1 MAWEYIKKNGQKFW
15 EILEE
20 IIGKRKEHQAQADTN
35 YLLFNITNSWLY
47 SYKYHS

>member
-20 IIGKRKEHQAQADTN
+20 IIGKRKET
-35 YLLFNITNSWLY
+35 LGSG
-47 SYKYHS
+47 